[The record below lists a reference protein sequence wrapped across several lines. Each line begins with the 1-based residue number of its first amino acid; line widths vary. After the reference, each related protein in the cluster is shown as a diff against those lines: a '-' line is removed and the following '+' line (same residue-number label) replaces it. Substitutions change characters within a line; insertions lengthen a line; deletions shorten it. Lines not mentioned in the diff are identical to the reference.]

1 MALNVLLCFTVLSKL
16 VPCVLA
22 QVQHFYSNPAL
33 APPTLVV
40 ETHNRSLTDAG
51 YIFMTP
57 FQDAQPSPLIFRS
70 DGTLIW
76 DGRAYVDGLQ
86 GHDLTVCDYNE
97 TSNLCFMYGVQEN
110 GYARGYGLVLDQTY
124 TQVLNVTSG
133 NGESG
138 LDQHEFFVKENG
150 TTVLA
155 TIYKQIPFDA
165 ATSAPGNTALEN
177 VTWLQVGIFQRI
189 ELATNNV
196 LFEWQSSDFVP
207 VSASYVLPGT
217 TDISGDGLSAGT
229 AWDYFHINS
238 VDMFENGDYL
248 VSARHAKTVYRIN
261 GTDGSIV
268 WQLNGMTSDFTQ
280 DFTFDFQHNA
290 RVRNE
295 NGSTVVISVYDNGS
309 DDLPPSTGTSKP
321 GYEQYSA
328 GKVLSVDTSANTSTL
343 LEWYISPDKQLSNSQ
358 GDLQYLPNGNKFMG
372 MGDLPFAVEFTDN
385 STGNASVVYYAHLEN
400 DNNTDTFSSY
410 RNFKFEWIAQPAAP
424 PDLFVY
430 AQNCSTSPV
439 FYASWNGAT
448 EVNSWRFQTSNE
460 STGPFS
466 TVAAI
471 RKSGFETHTSVAAG
485 DFSLFTIVEARGAF
499 GELLGSS
506 SVVQTF
512 VPATSIANCTST
524 SCGPTLNYTSAATLA
539 CPVTR
544 STRKHHKTSPGYGYP
559 FTA

>member
-1 MALNVLLCFTVLSKL
+1 MTFNVLLSITVLTKL

-22 QVQHFYSNPAL
+22 QVQHFYSNPTL
-33 APPTLVV
+33 APPTLIV
-40 ETHNRSLTDAG
+40 ETYNKSLVDEG
-51 YIFMTP
+51 HIFMSP
-57 FQDAQPSPLIFRS
+57 FQDAQPSPLIYAS

-76 DGRAYVDGLQ
+76 DGVASVHGLQ

-97 TSNLCFMYGVQEN
+97 TSHLCFMYGAQEN
-110 GYARGYGLVLDQTY
+110 GYARGYGLILDQTY

-133 NGESG
+133 DGQPA

-177 VTWLQVGIFQRI
+177 ITWLQVGIFQEI
-189 ELATNNV
+189 DLATNNV
-196 LFEWQSSDFVP
+196 LFEWQSSDVVP
-207 VSASYVLPGT
+207 VSASYVMPGT
-217 TDISGDGLSAGT
+217 TDISGTGLTENS

-238 VDMFENGDYL
+238 VDMFDNGDYL
-248 VSARHAKTVYRIN
+248 VSGRHVKTVYRIN

-268 WQLNGMTSDFTQ
+268 WQLNGRTSDFTQ

-290 RVRNE
+290 RIRNE
-295 NGSTVVISVYDNGS
+295 TGSTVVISVYDNGS
-309 DDLPPSTGTSKP
+309 DDSPPPTGQSKP
-321 GYEQYSA
+321 GYETYSA
-328 GKVLSVDTSANTSTL
+328 GKVLSLDTSANTSTL
-343 LEWYISPDKQLSNSQ
+343 LDWYVSPGKQLSTSQ

-385 STGNASVVYYAHLEN
+385 STGNATVAYYAHLEN
-400 DNNTDTFSSY
+400 VNTDTFSSY

-448 EVNSWRFQTSNE
+448 QVESWRFRTSNE

-466 TVAAI
+466 TVATVI
-471 RKSGFETHTSVAAG
+471 KGGFETNATVEAG
-485 DFSLFTIVEARGAF
+485 EFNLYTIAEARGAF

-506 SVVQTF
+506 IAVETF
-512 VPATSIANCTST
+512 VPATSIAGCTT
-524 SCGPTLNYTSAATLA
+524 ASCGTTLNYTTAATLS
-539 CPVTR
+539 CTVTE
-544 STRKHHKTSPGYGYP
+544 STRKGIHKPPPYGYH

>member
-1 MALNVLLCFTVLSKL
+1 MAFNALLSFTVLINL
-16 VPCVLA
+16 VPRALA
-22 QVQHFYSNPAL
+22 QVQHFYSNPTL
-33 APPTLVV
+33 APPTLIV
-40 ETHNRSLTDAG
+40 ETHNRSITEAG
-51 YIFMTP
+51 YIFMSP
-57 FQDAQPSPLIFRS
+57 FQDPQPAPLIYRS

-76 DGRAYVDGLQ
+76 DGVAFVDGLQ

-97 TSNLCFMYGVQEN
+97 ASHLCFMYGVQDN
-110 GYARGYGLVLDQTY
+110 GYARGYGLILDQTY
-124 TQVLNVTSG
+124 TQVLNVSSG
-133 NGESG
+133 NDQPS

-165 ATSAPGNTALEN
+165 ATSAPGNPALAN
-177 VTWLQVGIFQRI
+177 ITWLQVGIFQEI
-189 ELATNNV
+189 DLATNDV

-207 VSASYVLPGT
+207 VSASYVAPGT
-217 TDISGDGLSAGT
+217 TDISGSGLSESS

-238 VDMFENGDYL
+238 VDKFENGDYL
-248 VSARHAKTVYRIN
+248 VSGRHVKTVYRIN

-290 RVRNE
+290 RVRE
-295 NGSTVVISVYDNGS
+295 ETDSTVVISVYDNGS
-309 DDLPPSTGTSKP
+309 DDSPPSTGNSKP
-321 GYEQYSA
+321 GYESYSA
-328 GKVLSVDTSANTSTL
+328 GKVLSLDTSAKTSTL
-343 LEWYISPDKQLSNSQ
+343 LDWYVSPGKQLSTSQ

-372 MGDLPFAVEFTDN
+372 MGDLPFVVEFTDN
-385 STGNASVVYYAHLEN
+385 STGDATVAYYAHLEN
-400 DNNTDTFSSY
+400 DNTDTFSSY
-410 RNFKFEWIAQPAAP
+410 RNFKFEWIAQPVAP

-448 EVNSWRFQTSNE
+448 EVESWRFRTSNE

-466 TVAAI
+466 TVQTVV
-471 RKSGFETHTSVAAG
+471 KSGFETSATVASG
-485 DFSLFTIVEARGAF
+485 EFSLFTIAEARGAF

-506 SVVQTF
+506 SAVQTF
-512 VPATSIANCTST
+512 VPAASVTGCTTT
-524 SCGPTLNYTSAATLA
+524 SCGTTLNYTTAATLS
-539 CPVTR
+539 CPVTA
-544 STRKHHKTSPGYGYP
+544 STRKSHRKAPGYGYR